1 MSKIFR
7 NLLNLE
13 GRVPSWISWVVCHRG
28 SRGSEIFFREYF
40 VGLIFFLVGILWV
53 QLFFLVGILLVQK
66 FLSWVFRGSK
76 IFLVGTLWVQKFF
89 SWVFLG
95 YNFFSQANFV
105 IQRFSVVGCVRKSDR
120 KQKCINTSQT
130 TYSIQNWFQQLSIL
144 FMLESYF
151 IY

>member
-1 MSKIFR
+1 MPNFFR
-7 NLLNLE
+7 SLLNLA
-13 GRVPSWISWVVCHRG
+13 GRVPSWISWVMCHRG

-40 VGLIFFLVGILWV
+40 VGQFFFLWV
-53 QLFFLVGILLVQK
+53 FCGSNYFFVGILLVQN
-66 FLSWVFRGSK
+66 FLSWVFRGFK

-89 SWVFLG
+89 SYFLG
-95 YNFFSQANFV
+95 IIFFSQANFV

-130 TYSIQNWFQQLSIL
+130 AYSIQNWFQQLSVL